1 MLEITR
7 SIVLVITN
15 LDGMFQAWNLW
26 ADGKATDFMDA
37 TIREGYP
44 PSEVSKCIHIGLL
57 CVQDSSNARPHM
69 SSVVSML
76 DSEAMPC
83 AIPKQP
89 MYFAQINHETGDAR
103 IDLENSVNGVSLTVL
118 EGR

>member
-1 MLEITR
+1 
-7 SIVLVITN
+7 
-15 LDGMFQAWNLW
+15 MFHAWNLW
-26 ADGKATDFMDA
+26 AEGKARDFVDA
-37 TIREGYP
+37 SVTESY
-44 PSEVSKCIHIGLL
+44 SLDEVSKCIHIGLL
-57 CVQDSSNARPHM
+57 CVQDSSSARPLM
-69 SSVVSML
+69 SSVVSIL

-103 IDLENSVNGVSLTVL
+103 IDRENSVNGVSLTVL